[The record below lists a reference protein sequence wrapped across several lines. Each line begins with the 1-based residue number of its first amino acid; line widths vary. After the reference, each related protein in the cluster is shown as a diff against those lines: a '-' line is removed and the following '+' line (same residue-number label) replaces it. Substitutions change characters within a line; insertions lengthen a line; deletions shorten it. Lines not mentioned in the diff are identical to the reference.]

1 MPRIYCVGVSGSP
14 IRRSAMGVTIDVWV
28 VPGASRSEF
37 VGLHGDKVKLR
48 VTSPPEGDRAN
59 EEAMRL
65 LESLLGPPVSLI
77 GGMTSRHKVFQV
89 ANGDVETV
97 RRKLGL
103 LS

>member
-1 MPRIYCVGVSGSP
+1 
-14 IRRSAMGVTIDVWV
+14 MGVTIDVWV

-48 VTSPPEGDRAN
+48 VVEPAEGGRASD
-59 EEAMRL
+59 AARRL
-65 LESLLGPPVSLI
+65 LEGLLGAPVSLI

-89 ANGDVETV
+89 AGGDTETV